1 MQGLGSRRSARH
13 VTTVMMALVGAGLF
27 FVLLAGDL
35 PGRGAAEWDDL
46 PRGIVL
52 RYILTMALGSAAAGW
67 LLAGLFGR
75 RGVAGWLLALLGAVA
90 ATVVAGLLGSALGLL
105 PDLLRDGW
113 QMSDLVPIL
122 FGLAVLPLAFV
133 GKPLLLVAWL
143 GLIALTHV
151 WARQARA
158 GRAVA

>member
-1 MQGLGSRRSARH
+1 M
-13 VTTVMMALVGAGLF
+13 
-27 FVLLAGDL
+27 
-35 PGRGAAEWDDL
+35 
-46 PRGIVL
+46 
-52 RYILTMALGSAAAGW
+52 
-67 LLAGLFGR
+67 
-75 RGVAGWLLALLGAVA
+75 
-90 ATVVAGLLGSALGLL
+90 VAGLLGSALGLL

-158 GRAVA
+158 ARAVA

>member
-1 MQGLGSRRSARH
+1 MRGFGAERSARH
-13 VTTVMMALVGAGLF
+13 VTAGMMALIGAGLF

-35 PGRGAAEWDDL
+35 PGRESAEWDDL
-46 PRGIVL
+46 PTRLVV
-52 RYILTMALGSAAAGW
+52 RYIVTMALGSAAAGW

-75 RGVAGWLLALLGAVA
+75 RGVGGWLLALVGAVV
-90 ATVVAGLLGSALGLL
+90 ATMVAGLLGSALGLL

-113 QMSDLVPIL
+113 QSADIIPIL

-133 GKPLLLVAWL
+133 GKPLLLAGWL

-158 GRAVA
+158 AAVKG